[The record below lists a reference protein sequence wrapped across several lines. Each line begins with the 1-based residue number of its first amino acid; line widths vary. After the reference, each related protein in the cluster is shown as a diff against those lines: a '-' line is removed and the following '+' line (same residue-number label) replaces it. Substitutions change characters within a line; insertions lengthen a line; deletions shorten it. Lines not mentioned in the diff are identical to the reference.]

1 MGTFR
6 QTYIDTFKLLFAYA
20 ADITGK
26 MNKKADNPESVNHF
40 IQSFFS
46 TTKMHTC

>member
-6 QTYIDTFKLLFAYA
+6 QTYIDTFELLFAYA

-26 MNKKADNPESVNHF
+26 MNKKADNPENS
-40 IQSFFS
+40 
-46 TTKMHTC
+46 